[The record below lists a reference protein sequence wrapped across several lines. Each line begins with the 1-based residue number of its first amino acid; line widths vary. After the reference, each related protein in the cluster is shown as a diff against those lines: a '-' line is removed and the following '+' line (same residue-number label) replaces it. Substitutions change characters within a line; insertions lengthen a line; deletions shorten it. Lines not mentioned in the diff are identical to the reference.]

1 MRQCQQRHRFR
12 NLWISQRHKNLDIS
26 ITKHWFFFKYK
37 NSLITYRGL
46 LYSKYFHSGG
56 NLNAKFGAPKIDY
69 LSQKQCVTP
78 CLSTILKYGA
88 FFVFALTMLHNLTK
102 KIPQLKVICHIIY
115 LSKSFLKFW
124 LFFFFYTYC
133 IRSILNK
140 L

>member
-46 LYSKYFHSGG
+46 LYSKYFHRGG

-78 CLSTILKYGA
+78 SVYNSQIGRIFRFRFDSATQ
-88 FFVFALTMLHNLTK
+88 FN
-102 KIPQLKVICHIIY
+102 
-115 LSKSFLKFW
+115 
-124 LFFFFYTYC
+124 
-133 IRSILNK
+133 
-140 L
+140 